1 MVIASTITYTRPL
14 DGIKVLPLNMD
25 RGLTPT
31 SYSLAC
37 LGMLQSQA
45 WMQI

>member
-1 MVIASTITYTRPL
+1 MVIAGTITYTRPL
-14 DGIKVLPLNMD
+14 GGIKVLPLNMD
-25 RGLTPT
+25 RGLTPA
-31 SYSLAC
+31 SYS